1 MLKIRI
7 RIPFLKRWIRIFFWT
22 NIGLSL
28 PNQYSYSIIWFGV
41 SYSGK
46 HQKAYIKDN
55 KMLIFFVATNVWFY
69 SKYDEFL
76 LYLICIDQRLWLQV
90 SIAGLQAE
98 YKQIAETIGEA
109 KNILIVG
116 GGPVGVELAGKTEAI
131 GEAKN
136 ILIVG
141 GGPVG
146 VELGGKTKYLYSCYE
161 AVYREFVY
169 SYKIISSHIT
179 SVPDPDS
186 EVFWIR
192 IQGLKKDL
200 TC

>member
-1 MLKIRI
+1 
-7 RIPFLKRWIRIFFWT
+7 
-22 NIGLSL
+22 
-28 PNQYSYSIIWFGV
+28 
-41 SYSGK
+41 
-46 HQKAYIKDN
+46 
-55 KMLIFFVATNVWFY
+55 MLIFFVATNVWFY

-76 LYLICIDQRLWLQV
+76 LYLICIDQSLWLQV

-136 ILIVG
+136 ILILG

-146 VELGGKTKYLYSCYE
+146 VELTGKTE
-161 AVYREFVY
+161 AGGEAKNILNVGGGPGGGGGGVGR
-169 SYKIISSHIT
+169 
-179 SVPDPDS
+179 
-186 EVFWIR
+186 
-192 IQGLKKDL
+192 
-200 TC
+200 